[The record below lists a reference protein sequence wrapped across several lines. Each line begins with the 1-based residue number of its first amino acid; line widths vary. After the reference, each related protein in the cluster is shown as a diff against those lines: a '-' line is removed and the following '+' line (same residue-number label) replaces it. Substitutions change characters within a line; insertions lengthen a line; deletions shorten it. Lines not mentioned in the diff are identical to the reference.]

1 MQINVEFKDPAT
13 GKEWDIEVPDDVA
26 IGELLPAMLR
36 ESRLSLCGTDCQ
48 LLNQRTGTVYAE
60 CETLRE
66 RTLEGDTL
74 LLVHANASGPDVR
87 VDLEIAAVAAVELC
101 HPALP
106 DRHRGG
112 EVGLRFGDRLGR
124 HVGKHV
130 VGDGPGC
137 LGCRPRD
144 DVEPD
149 PEAELAPMLG
159 GLGL

>member
-87 VDLEIAAVAAVELC
+87 VDLRTCRVAV
-101 HPALP
+101 
-106 DRHRGG
+106 R
-112 EVGLRFGDRLGR
+112 EVGNGWVVHLTADLETGEPTRTLVFRKRDRDALLDLIA
-124 HVGKHV
+124 KA
-130 VGDGPGC
+130 
-137 LGCRPRD
+137 CRPRAQRGKGRPG
-144 DVEPD
+144 EEGESPS
-149 PEAELAPMLG
+149 
-159 GLGL
+159 